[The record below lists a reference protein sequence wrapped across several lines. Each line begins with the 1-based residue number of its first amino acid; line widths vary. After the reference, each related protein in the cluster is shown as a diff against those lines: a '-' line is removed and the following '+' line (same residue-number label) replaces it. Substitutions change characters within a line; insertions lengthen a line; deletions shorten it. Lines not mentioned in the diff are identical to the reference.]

1 MASSLREA
9 QNRIADAVLDGN
21 LDAVATLVR
30 TDRLSSAERL
40 RIYHN
45 HTLTSLATALG
56 DNFPVVRRLVGED
69 FFRAMAKRFVAAE
82 PPRDPCLSAYGASF
96 PEFIAGF
103 EPARSLPYLPDVGRL
118 ERLRIDV
125 SFAPETPALDLAAL
139 ASRPAQAQGSL
150 KLAVR
155 PSIGLLTSAYPVD
168 RIWLANQQP
177 EVPPVDLES
186 GPVRLLVWRNPAG
199 ISFEPLGIG
208 PFAFFDAGA
217 RGATLGKAAE
227 AALAADP
234 EFDLVTALAVHR
246 RCLVLAD
253 TLEANRTA

>member
-1 MASSLREA
+1 MASSLRETQA
-9 QNRIADAVLDGN
+9 RIANAVLDGK
-21 LDAVATLVR
+21 LDAVAALVR
-30 TDRLSSAERL
+30 SDRLPSAERL

-56 DNFPVVRRLVGED
+56 DNFPVVQRLVGED

-82 PPRDPCLSAYGASF
+82 PPRDPCLSASGARFSD
-96 PEFIAGF
+96 FIAGF
-103 EPARSLPYLPDVGRL
+103 EPARSLPYLTDVARL
-118 ERLRIDV
+118 ERLRIDL
-125 SFAPETPALDLAAL
+125 SFAPETPTLDLAVL

-168 RIWLANQQP
+168 RIWLANRQP
-177 EVPPVDLES
+177 EVPPVDLDS

-217 RGATLGKAAE
+217 RGATLGEAAE

-234 EFDLVTALAVHR
+234 EFDLVAALAIHR

-253 TLEANRTA
+253 TLDENRTA